1 MGRIYNMLDG
11 TIASILKSDDFI
23 VTEQEDA
30 LGGKSLKLKTD
41 YGFVY
46 LTQSAHSGG
55 FVKSSI
61 HLILGANFDNLSLDE
76 AMIASVMQFSEY
88 INAIE
93 LVMEG
98 STK

>member
-1 MGRIYNMLDG
+1 MRSICNRLDG
-11 TIASILKSDDFI
+11 TIASILKSDDFV

-55 FVKSSI
+55 FIKSSI
-61 HLILGANFDNLSLDE
+61 HLILSADFDNLSLDE
-76 AMIASVMQFSEY
+76 AMIASVRQFSEFV
-88 INAIE
+88 NAIE
-93 LVMEG
+93 LVTEG
-98 STK
+98 STR